1 MQTFVPYT
9 DHTLSARSLDRMRL
23 GKQRVEGLQIL
34 NALTGRSKG
43 WVNHPATKM
52 WRGHE
57 AGLCAYVLAMCDEWV
72 QRGYKDTVAEK
83 VCAII
88 APDPD
93 DIPAWWGDHTVHESH
108 RASLVRKMPDHY
120 GPMWPDADP
129 DIGYVW
135 PVP

>member
-9 DHTLSARSLDRMRL
+9 NHALSARALDRMRL

-57 AGLCAYVLAMCDEWV
+57 AGLCAYVIAVCEEWV
-72 QRGYKDTVAEK
+72 ARGYNDTVADK
-83 VCAII
+83 VRAIVT
-88 APDPD
+88 PDPD
-93 DIPAWWGDHTVHESH
+93 DLPTWWGDTAVHESH
-108 RASLVRKMPDHY
+108 QASLVRKMPDHY
-120 GPMWPDADP
+120 AHQFPDVDP
-129 DIGYVW
+129 TVEYVW
-135 PVP
+135 PSE